1 MGEISLWQASFNGGE
16 QTPLLEGREDTQKY
30 QTGCRR
36 LRNFHGIIQGPA
48 RRRTGTRRVANTK
61 SNGEAWLIP
70 FIKSR
75 QDKYVIELGN
85 NYARFY
91 KNRGQLLNTSTGGGL
106 DDSFTKALLHMDGAD
121 GAAFFGDESGKAW
134 TRQGN
139 AQIDTAQSKFGGASG
154 LFDGTG
160 DWLTTPDHAD
170 FNLGTQ
176 NFTVDLWFNCT
187 KAGGTDADLGGQTD
201 GIGTPWANTSFFIDR
216 SSGNIMRFF
225 VSDGTNLTAIQGTT
239 QFTNLINPGWHH
251 FAAVRQGNTLRLFI
265 DGIQEASGSFTGTIP
280 NSTALP
286 TIGVRASTGG
296 SPWIGW
302 IDEWRMSV
310 GVARW
315 TTNFVPPSGPY
326 GNAPYEIATPWTYAD
341 LTDADGTFKFR
352 LVQNQDVIYIC
363 GGTGIKQLNRISDL
377 NWTITDFDSVGGPFD
392 ATNSSATTVYASAAT
407 GSVTLTASTSI
418 FTSGH
423 VGSLMLLRPQD
434 LSAVPPWEVHQHV
447 ATDVLRQNDGKT
459 YKCTTAGV
467 TDATGQRI
475 TGTKSPIH
483 EEGTEKDGDGD
494 AADPKATDGSVVPT
508 GIDWQFQDPGYGVLK
523 ITAVAS
529 GTSATATVQPW
540 RIGANA
546 QLPAEVV
553 SSGNPTTRWAFGL
566 FSNANGW
573 PKAVTFF
580 RERLV
585 FGMPRQLAFSV
596 PQGFTEFLQ
605 ETAGQVLPDNGF
617 VADISSD
624 RDEELRWLL
633 PNGAVLHVGTTGGEL
648 ACLEQNPNNAF
659 GPLNR
664 KIDPQTGFGSNGVAP
679 LRVGDTPLFVE
690 ASGLRVRKIAAGDS
704 GSFQALSQN
713 DLAEHITKSTVIQT
727 TYAALP
733 DSFYWGLR
741 ADGRLAC
748 LTFSPEQEVFGWSL
762 HYVGGYRDSSRLQPA
777 KVRSITSIPSE
788 DGTIDDVWAVVERR
802 INGQTVRWVEF
813 FTEQTTKP
821 DRWEFEG
828 AGAYER
834 RVHDYQ
840 STLFFL
846 DGGTNYD
853 DPKPISNIAVVAG
866 DVTVTTSVPHNFA
879 NGDDV
884 RLDAIVGPWELN
896 ARVFE
901 VENVTTFTFDLVDYD
916 GSDLSAYVMGGN
928 AREMVTVISNL
939 SPWEGETL
947 QVLTDGAVHPNRT
960 VSGGQITLQYQAARV
975 GVGFGYNSVLET
987 QRPAGGNSK
996 GSAQGQLGAINELVV
1011 RLESSIGG
1019 SVGPDEDH
1027 LQEILYRTASDEM
1040 DLPIPLFSGDKE
1052 IHWPDGF
1059 STDRTVVFVQDQP
1072 LPSIVVGLGSD
1083 MEVSES

>member
-1 MGEISLWQASFNGGE
+1 MGEISFWQASFNGGE

-36 LRNFHGIIQGPA
+36 LRNMHGIIQGPA
-48 RRRTGTRRVANTK
+48 RRRTGSRRVANTK
-61 SNGEAWLIP
+61 NNGEAWLIP

-91 KNRGQLLNTSTGGGL
+91 KDRGQLFNTSTGSGV

-121 GAAFFGDESGKAW
+121 ASTTFTDESGKVW
-134 TRQGN
+134 TAAGN
-139 AQIDTAQSKFGGASG
+139 AQIDTAQKKFGSASG

-170 FNLGTQ
+170 FALGSGD
-176 NFTVDLWFNCT
+176 FTVDLWFNCT
-187 KAGGTDADLGGQTD
+187 KVGGVDADLGGQTD

-216 SSGNIMRFF
+216 GATNVMRFF

-239 QFTNLINPGWHH
+239 QFTDLINPGWHH
-251 FAAVRQGNTLRLFI
+251 LAAVRSGNTLRLFI
-265 DGIQEASGSFTGTIP
+265 DGIQEASTTFAAALP
-280 NSTALP
+280 NATALP

-296 SPWIGW
+296 SPWQGW
-302 IDEWRMSV
+302 IDEWRFSK

-315 TTNFVPPSGPY
+315 TENFVPPEAY
-326 GNAPYEIATPWTYAD
+326 GTPYEIATPWTYAD
-341 LTDADGTFKFR
+341 LTDTDGTFKFR
-352 LVQNQDVIYIC
+352 LVQNQDVIYVC
-363 GGTGIKQLNRISDL
+363 GGTGIKQINRFSDL

-392 ATNSSATTVYASAAT
+392 AVNVSATTVYASAAT
-407 GSVTLTASTSI
+407 GSVALTASSAI

-434 LSAVPPWEVHQHV
+434 LSAVPPWEVHQGV
-447 ATDVLRQNDGKT
+447 ATDALRQNDGKT
-459 YKCTTAGV
+459 YKMVTAGV
-467 TDATGQRI
+467 TVANGQPV

-483 EEGTEKDGDGD
+483 EQGVEKDGSPDSKTL
-494 AADPKATDGSVVPT
+494 DPFDNT
-508 GIDWQFQDPGYGVLK
+508 GQVQAGLDWEFQDPGYGIVK
-523 ITAVAS
+523 ITAVGS

-540 RIGANA
+540 RIGAVA
-546 QLPAEVV
+546 RLPAEVV
-553 SSGNPTTRWAFGL
+553 GSGNASDRWAFGL
-566 FSNANGW
+566 WSNANGW

-605 ETAGQVLPDNGF
+605 ETAGQVLADNGF

-633 PNGAVLHVGTTGGEL
+633 PNGAVMHVGTTGGEL

-664 KIDPQTGFGSNGVAP
+664 KIDPQTGSGSNGVVP

-690 ASGLRVRKIAAGDS
+690 ASGLRVRKIVAGDS

-713 DLAEHITKSTVIQT
+713 DLADHITNSTVIQA

-741 ADGRLAC
+741 ADGRLCC
-748 LTFSPEQEVFGWSL
+748 LTFSPEQDVFGWSL
-762 HYVGGYRDSSRLQPA
+762 HFIGGYRDASRLQPA
-777 KVRSITSIPSE
+777 KGRAMTSIPSA
-788 DGTIDDVWAVVERR
+788 DGEIDDVWLIVERY
-802 INGQTVRWVEF
+802 INGQTVRWIEF
-813 FTEQTTKP
+813 FTEQTKKP
-821 DRWEFEG
+821 ERWEYES
-828 AGAYER
+828 ADAYER
-834 RVHDYQ
+834 RVHSYQ
-840 STLFFL
+840 STLYFT
-846 DGGTNYD
+846 DGGTVYD
-853 DPKPISNIAVVAG
+853 DPRTITNVTVSLGVA
-866 DVTVTTSVPHNFA
+866 TVTTSGNHGYLDGA
-879 NGDDV
+879 LV
-884 RLDAIVGPWELN
+884 RLDDLVGPWPLN
-896 ARVFE
+896 ARAFQID
-901 VENVTTFTFDLVDYD
+901 NSTPTTFELVDFD
-916 GSDLSAYVMGGN
+916 ASSLPAYVMGGQ
-928 AREMVTVISNL
+928 AREMVSVISNL
-939 SPWEGETL
+939 GPWEGQTL
-947 QVLTDGAVHPNRT
+947 QVLTDGAVHPDRT
-960 VSGGQITLQYQAARV
+960 VSGGQITLQYPAARV
-975 GVGFGYNSVLET
+975 VVGFGYKSLVET

-996 GSAQGQLGAINELVV
+996 GSAQGQLGAINELIV
-1011 RLESSIGG
+1011 RLEASLGG
-1019 SVGPDEDH
+1019 LVGPDEDH
-1027 LQEILYRTASDEM
+1027 LQEILYRSAVDEM
-1040 DLPIPLFSGDKE
+1040 DLPPPLFSGDKE
-1052 IHWPDGF
+1052 ISWPDGF

-1072 LPSIVVGLGSD
+1072 LPSIIKGFGLD